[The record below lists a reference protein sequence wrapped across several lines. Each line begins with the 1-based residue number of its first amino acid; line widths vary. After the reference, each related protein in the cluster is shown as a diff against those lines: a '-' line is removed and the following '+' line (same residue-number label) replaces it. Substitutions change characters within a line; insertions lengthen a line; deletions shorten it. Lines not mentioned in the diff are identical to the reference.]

1 MQLMRLPVSCASA
14 SGYSELLPR
23 CLEGVDPNSATLGGD
38 TALHWAVIDGRT
50 DCALQLLQSGARAT
64 AKNER
69 GESVAQLGRGKGAEL
84 ERRLHEAEEEERK
97 RRAEEAEQPSALVA
111 SFTLPTQM
119 PDAAAAPA
127 AKKPKMTIKL
137 KPKK

>member
-1 MQLMRLPVSCASA
+1 MFPAI

-23 CLEGVDPNSATLGGD
+23 CLQGVDPNSATQGGD
-38 TALHWAVIDGRT
+38 TALHWAVMDGHT
-50 DCALQLLQSGARAT
+50 DCALQLLQRGARVS

-69 GESVAQLGRGKGAEL
+69 GESVVELSRGKGAEL
-84 ERRLHEAEEEERK
+84 ERRVHEAEEEERK
-97 RRAEEAEQPSALVA
+97 RRMADADQQSAEVA
-111 SFTLPTQM
+111 SFTLPTAL
-119 PDAAAAPA
+119 PDASSTPA